1 MNIRHHRIRTLVK
14 TDHRTLRVIR
24 LGVQLQHRLHSPNK
38 VRRHLRQ
45 TPLLLLPRLE
55 RVFFSV
61 RRTVSS
67 EMVATTPNSISRSA
81 SSCIVQHS
89 RPSGGALQASAIRN
103 ASCLVS
109 SLRWAPGRGRSVRA
123 ACSPSSAK
131 RLRILRTVWGLILR
145 ASAMAGSV
153 LPSSERRRMRAR
165 VRVRA
170 LACPLRSRVLRSLR
184 SSSFSR
190 TPSCFGLL
198 VVWFL
203 RAKCRGEMIPHKN
216 RVVNYYPLREIVNA
230 ILYVLKTGCQVS

>member
-1 MNIRHHRIRTLVK
+1 
-14 TDHRTLRVIR
+14 
-24 LGVQLQHRLHSPNK
+24 
-38 VRRHLRQ
+38 
-45 TPLLLLPRLE
+45 
-55 RVFFSV
+55 
-61 RRTVSS
+61 
-67 EMVATTPNSISRSA
+67 MVATTPNSISRSA

-109 SLRWAPGRGRSVRA
+109 SLRWAPGRGRSVSA

-131 RLRILRTVWGLILR
+131 RLRMLRTVWGLTLR
-145 ASAMAGSV
+145 VSAMAGSV

-190 TPSCFGLL
+190 TTSCFCLL
-198 VVWFL
+198 VVWFV
-203 RAKCRGEMIPHKN
+203 RAKCHGERIPHKKQSGQVVDN
-216 RVVNYYPLREIVNA
+216 RAGSERLIAWVGRSHTNRAGGVYNCPPPAGSPRFARGTESAPAWFPLRAGGTLRSKGIEKSSPAYSDTRSYALPSRTIAFN
-230 ILYVLKTGCQVS
+230 TTNN